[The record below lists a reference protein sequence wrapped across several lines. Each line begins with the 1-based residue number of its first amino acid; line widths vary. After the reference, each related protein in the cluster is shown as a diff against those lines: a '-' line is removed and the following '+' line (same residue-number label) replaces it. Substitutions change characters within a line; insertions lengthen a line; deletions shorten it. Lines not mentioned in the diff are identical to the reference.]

1 MIFSRNI
8 IEQIFLTNQK
18 LERNTPQ
25 ISKTKCIVILE
36 NIEEEKKFR
45 FCGVKMTKSN
55 KIEKTEELI
64 GGLNSRSNWE

>member
-25 ISKTKCIVILE
+25 ISKTKCIVNFRKYISLIKQVSSFSLE
-36 NIEEEKKFR
+36 HWEIADLLAFKQNRKKTSDGNF
-45 FCGVKMTKSN
+45 
-55 KIEKTEELI
+55 
-64 GGLNSRSNWE
+64 

>member
-25 ISKTKCIVILE
+25 ISKTKYIV
-36 NIEEEKKFR
+36 NFRKYRKEKKFR

-64 GGLNSRSNWE
+64 GGLNSRSN